1 MRIHSTDGQSVVNY
15 RYLADGSKF
24 SATDDTGEGLVY
36 IGSLVYRFRNGAYEL
51 DHAAFSQ
58 GFFRKNHLSESK
70 KYVPVYYVCDHLGSP
85 RSLIDHT
92 GELMVL
98 RNYYPFGKT
107 WRRSTEPV
115 YYDYYHFNGKEQ
127 QTVGDAGLLDY
138 GARFY
143 DPDIARWLTQD
154 PQADETFNVSPYTYC
169 ANNPIKYI
177 DPNGERIIVHD
188 PTNNNREYEWKQV
201 AGKWGFY
208 DSDNQIYEGN
218 DPFILSVISALTY
231 LMYGPDESSMSGGH
245 GSGGGPG
252 GPGTFGYN
260 FIKGLADRSE
270 TVEIV
275 RHYETNK
282 FVPGENAG
290 IWWVP
295 FVVKPKIPTTNGV
308 EDNIPAIALAHELAH
323 AEDYFNGTMK
333 KNKVWIS
340 KQYLEQNNYKFDDHI
355 YDREKYATHIENKIR
370 AQYGLPLRT
379 HYAVSTDGV
388 PIECTA
394 ILNHQSESIFYGK
407 YKYLNN

>member
-1 MRIHSTDGQSVVNY
+1 MSWITPHSA
-15 RYLADGSKF
+15 R
-24 SATDDTGEGLVY
+24 
-36 IGSLVYRFRNGAYEL
+36 
-51 DHAAFSQ
+51 AFPE
-58 GFFRKNHLSESK
+58 NHLSESK

-201 AGKWGFY
+201 AGNGAFM
-208 DSDNQIYEGN
+208 I
-218 DPFILSVISALTY
+218 VI
-231 LMYGPDESSMSGGH
+231 
-245 GSGGGPG
+245 
-252 GPGTFGYN
+252 
-260 FIKGLADRSE
+260 IKFMKE
-270 TVEIV
+270 M
-275 RHYETNK
+275 
-282 FVPGENAG
+282 
-290 IWWVP
+290 
-295 FVVKPKIPTTNGV
+295 IP
-308 EDNIPAIALAHELAH
+308 L
-323 AEDYFNGTMK
+323 FC
-333 KNKVWIS
+333 
-340 KQYLEQNNYKFDDHI
+340 Q
-355 YDREKYATHIENKIR
+355 
-370 AQYGLPLRT
+370 
-379 HYAVSTDGV
+379 
-388 PIECTA
+388 
-394 ILNHQSESIFYGK
+394 
-407 YKYLNN
+407 